1 MALVL
6 LERPEDHIAL
16 LRMNRPDA
24 MNALSTAVR
33 EELSDHFEALSL
45 DEDIRVII
53 ITGNEKV
60 FIAGADLKEMASRG
74 TIDWSLF
81 DARRMNR
88 AISACPKPIIS
99 AINGFA
105 LGGGCELAMQ
115 CDILVAGDRAKF
127 GQPEINL
134 GVIPGAGGTQ
144 RLIRAVG
151 KAKAMDMVLTGKMI
165 DAQQAE
171 RDGLV
176 ARVFPADDLV
186 EEAVNMGFTIA
197 EKGQMASIMAKEA
210 VNAAA
215 EMTLAEGLRFERR
228 LFHALFATN
237 DQKEGM
243 DAFLNKRKPD
253 FKNA

>member
-1 MALVL
+1 MY
-6 LERPEDHIAL
+6 L
-16 LRMNRPDA
+16 LRRF
-24 MNALSTAVR
+24 LSTYNHATILFVPY
-33 EELSDHFEALSL
+33 DADDFG
-45 DEDIRVII
+45 RVQNMFSEWAKI
-53 ITGNEKV
+53 
-60 FIAGADLKEMASRG
+60 ADL
-74 TIDWSLF
+74 
-81 DARRMNR
+81 N
-88 AISACPKPIIS
+88 KPII
-99 AINGFA
+99 AAVNGFA

-165 DAQQAE
+165 DAEQAE

-186 EEAVNMGFTIA
+186 DEAVKMGFTIA

-228 LFHALFATN
+228 LFHALFATH

-253 FKNA
+253 FKNT

>member
-1 MALVL
+1 MLLCVLVARCVASHHVVSIVHPNQIKCIDSTRL
-6 LERPEDHIAL
+6 IMKNMFSEWAKIATL
-16 LRMNRPDA
+16 N
-24 MNALSTAVR
+24 
-33 EELSDHFEALSL
+33 
-45 DEDIRVII
+45 
-53 ITGNEKV
+53 
-60 FIAGADLKEMASRG
+60 
-74 TIDWSLF
+74 
-81 DARRMNR
+81 
-88 AISACPKPIIS
+88 KPII
-99 AINGFA
+99 AAVNGFA

-165 DAQQAE
+165 DAEQAE

-186 EEAVNMGFTIA
+186 EEAIKMGFTIA
-197 EKGQMASIMAKEA
+197 EKGQISSIMAKEA
-210 VNAAA
+210 VNAAS

-228 LFHALFATN
+228 LFHALFATH

>member
-1 MALVL
+1 MTLG
-6 LERPEDHIAL
+6 
-16 LRMNRPDA
+16 
-24 MNALSTAVR
+24 
-33 EELSDHFEALSL
+33 
-45 DEDIRVII
+45 RVQNMFSEWAKI
-53 ITGNEKV
+53 
-60 FIAGADLKEMASRG
+60 ADL
-74 TIDWSLF
+74 
-81 DARRMNR
+81 N
-88 AISACPKPIIS
+88 KPII
-99 AINGFA
+99 AAVNGFA

-165 DAQQAE
+165 DAEQAE

-186 EEAVNMGFTIA
+186 EEAVKMGFTIA

-210 VNAAA
+210 VNTAA

-228 LFHALFATN
+228 LFHALFATH